1 MSGKVVGE
9 VEYLAASAERRLKN
23 LLKRRFRGRAFVDR
37 DVARAAEGL
46 ANELGLVIALL
57 VYRDGEVAYVVVGSK
72 SRVYLPDL
80 SHLRGGGTR
89 LKGVRLVV
97 FYPAGVLNT
106 QRTPVKSIRSER
118 AEQVPVVPKD
128 LVTDL
133 EKLRLDSLVV
143 VSAADSERE
152 RPGIVVVTLQ
162 PVTELILSSIP
173 PPYGRHSL
181 GAYFTAE
188 IAALEVDF
196 HPIIREIEN
205 GLAERSSGA
214 GFKRKAN
221 RAVLIGVYTSGGR
234 EAEDSMSEL
243 RELAISAGI
252 TVAGELIQRRRE
264 IDPKTVLGRGKL
276 EELVLYCLDLGCEF
290 IVIDRELTPGQLRN
304 ITALTELKI
313 IDRSMLILDIFAQR
327 AKTSEGRLQVEL
339 AQLKYSLP
347 RLTERDSGLSRLTG
361 GIGGRGPGETKLEIN
376 RRRVRDRITDLE
388 KRIGDVS
395 NQRQLR
401 RSRRQDRGV
410 PVVAIVG
417 YTNAGKSSL
426 LNALTKGDV
435 FVENKLF
442 ATLDP
447 SSRRLRFPN
456 EREVVFVDTVGFI
469 RELPKELVT
478 AFRATLEEVSGANLL
493 IHLVDISDA
502 SFDKQ
507 IEVVVKTLESL
518 GYADIPRLLVF
529 NKIDRL
535 SPIEVEHICKERNA
549 LAVSAVERTG
559 FGELLSAAQTM
570 LSETFKGQDPGRFT
584 EIESLPG
591 DPVT

>member
-1 MSGKVVGE
+1 MSAKVVGE
-9 VEYLAASAERRLKN
+9 VEYLAASAERRLLN
-23 LLKRRFRGRAFVDR
+23 LTKRRFKGRSFVDR
-37 DVARAAEGL
+37 DIARSAHEL
-46 ANELGLVIALL
+46 ADELGLVIALL

-72 SRVYLPDL
+72 NRVYLPDL
-80 SHLRGGGTR
+80 SHLRSGSER

-97 FYPAGVLNT
+97 FYPSGALTT
-106 QRTPVKSIRSER
+106 QQTLITGAKGGRLE
-118 AEQVPVVPKD
+118 AVPVVPKD
-128 LVTDL
+128 LITDL

-143 VSAADSERE
+143 ITTDQRSSDRQCA
-152 RPGIVVVTLQ
+152 VVLTML
-162 PVTELILSSIP
+162 PITELTLAQLP
-173 PPYGRHSL
+173 APFGRVSL
-181 GAYFTAE
+181 GAYYVNDL
-188 IAALEVDF
+188 IALEADF
-196 HPIIREIEN
+196 QPIVREIEAALSQRA
-205 GLAERSSGA
+205 GGG
-214 GFKRKAN
+214 GFKREAN
-221 RAVLIGVYTSGGR
+221 RAVLIGVYTGNES
-234 EAEDSMSEL
+234 EARFSMSEL
-243 RELAISAGI
+243 RELAVSAGI
-252 TVAGELIQRRRE
+252 SVAGELIQRRRSL
-264 IDPKTVLGRGKL
+264 DPKTVLGQGKL

-290 IVIDRELTPGQLRN
+290 IVIDRELTPSQLRH
-304 ITALTELKI
+304 ITALTDLKI

-327 AKTSEGRLQVEL
+327 AKSSEGRLQVEL

-347 RLTERDSGLSRLTG
+347 RLTDKDSGLSRLTG

-376 RRRVRDRITDLE
+376 RRRVRDRISDLE
-388 KRIGDVS
+388 KRIGNVS

-401 RSRRQDRGV
+401 RSRRQSRGV

-456 EREVVFVDTVGFI
+456 DKEVVFVDTVGFI
-469 RELPKELVT
+469 RELPQELIN
-478 AFRATLEEVSGANLL
+478 AFRATLEEVAEADIL

-502 SFDKQ
+502 IFGKQ
-507 IEVVVKTLESL
+507 IDVVKNTLNSL
-518 GYADIPRLLVF
+518 GYGEIPRLLVF
-529 NKIDRL
+529 NKCDRL
-535 SPIEVEHICKERNA
+535 SPLEVEHICSEYNA

-559 FGELLSAAQTM
+559 FTELLNAAQSM

-584 EIESLPG
+584 EVLSLPG